1 MQPVHILTKIQ
12 YRVRVIIFNAT
23 FNNIS
28 AISWRSVLLVEETGV
43 AGENHRPVIIGI
55 IIAVVLLLL
64 IIILAIIFGI
74 CMYKKKKEEE
84 KRRKLEEERALHA
97 CTIQEKIDNPDLR
110 PEMDL
115 GLPDDSKYNI
125 DRLMYSD
132 DKMVTPSNIEIE
144 RMRSQGF
151 QVQLC
156 FILI

>member
-1 MQPVHILTKIQ
+1 MYFQYILVPDTDST
-12 YRVRVIIFNAT
+12 A
-23 FNNIS
+23 S
-28 AISWRSVLLVEETGV
+28 AS
-43 AGENHRPVIIGI
+43 IGI

-84 KRRKLEEERALHA
+84 KRRKLEEERALQA